1 MQFKVQPIYTI
12 GLDYEG
18 AWACVNRP
26 ELTDTLNELQ
36 FLNNREA
43 MEGIQYSHSSM
54 KVQMVE
60 RYACDLKA
68 RKMYIALT
76 QQQL

>member
-43 MEGIQYSHSSM
+43 MEGI
-54 KVQMVE
+54 
-60 RYACDLKA
+60 
-68 RKMYIALT
+68 
-76 QQQL
+76 